1 MNKSSKEIM
10 LELNKKFNDN
20 FKSWSVLE
28 TQQLDKAFIYLQ
40 CVAGIGEILANKTNS
55 KHHSICCSIYD
66 EIFSDGVSALYLA
79 TNAMNKTANIVLRR
93 ILELGV
99 ASVYLWDL
107 PHVAHSWNDY
117 DYDLSFS
124 DMLKHVNSQG
134 YLAYIS
140 SENGTPVETCIFPTL
155 ELQNI
160 YGGLSDIVHGKISTF
175 ESSLPDRFTFLE
187 KEWQTFINLLLEVLG
202 FIVNGCLIRFSISD
216 ELFTK
221 VPSAKKE
228 LVN

>member
-1 MNKSSKEIM
+1 M
-10 LELNKKFNDN
+10 LELNEKFNDN

-40 CVAGIGEILANKTNS
+40 CVSGIGEILANKTNS

-79 TNAMNKTANIVLRR
+79 TNAMNKPANIVLRR
-93 ILELGV
+93 VLELGV

-107 PHVAHSWNDY
+107 PHIARSWNDY

-124 DMLKHVNSQG
+124 EMLKHVNSEG

-140 SENGTPVETCIFPTL
+140 SENNTPIEPYIFPAP
-155 ELQNI
+155 ELQKI

-175 ESSLPDRFTFLE
+175 ESSLPDRFTFVE
-187 KEWQTFINLLLEVLG
+187 KEWIALIKLLLKVLG
-202 FIVNGCLIRFSISD
+202 YIVNGCLIRFSISD
-216 ELFTK
+216 ELFIK

>member
-10 LELNKKFNDN
+10 LELNEKFNDN
-20 FKSWSVLE
+20 FKNWSALE
-28 TQQLDKAFIYLQ
+28 TQNLDKAFIYLQ
-40 CVAGIGEILANKTNS
+40 CVSVIGEILANKTNS

-93 ILELGV
+93 VLELGV

-107 PHVAHSWNDY
+107 PHIARSWNDY
-117 DYDLSFS
+117 DYDLSFTE
-124 DMLKHVNSQG
+124 MLKHVNSKG

-140 SENGTPVETCIFPTL
+140 SENNTPIEPYMFPASD
-155 ELQNI
+155 LQKI
-160 YGGLSDIVHGKISTF
+160 YGELSDIVHGKISTF
-175 ESSLPDRFTFLE
+175 ESSLPDRFSFVE
-187 KEWQTFINLLLEVLG
+187 KEWKAFIELLLKVLDH
-202 FIVNGCLIRFSISD
+202 IVKGCLIRFSISD
-216 ELFTK
+216 ELFVK